1 MAVATLNDVTA
12 VLQEQNEEQ
21 GKTTSA
27 VTALVQRI
35 QGLIDIQKRSILDE
49 AEARRESGSGTEPP
63 SATGGMGAAGAGF
76 GTGFKEGLF
85 DISGFGV
92 LDILGVSALTA
103 QITGFFAATAKIV
116 KDLAKVFTKGLLLA
130 LEGTFK
136 GISAGLRIIEN
147 AAFKLRIVPGMGAI
161 TNLLSRLTLFFE
173 DLGIRVAKIS
183 AKIMPTL
190 DFVKGFGKILGKL
203 FLPLT
208 ILITAYDT
216 VKGTI
221 QGYQDAGIVGALE
234 GAVTGFFNSLIAAP
248 LDLIKNAT
256 AWVLG
261 KLGFENAQET
271 LNEFS
276 FKELFSNLIGGIFD
290 DVGKIASFVGDLFK
304 GEFSLEKAQEALGAL
319 FSLSP
324 VGMIMNLVEGIV
336 PGIFEKI
343 GNALDFFVEQL
354 KIGSQEALLKVM
366 NLIQNIP
373 DQLVAF
379 LSDNLR
385 ISIPKIAIPI
395 PGFLGGG
402 ELVIAEP
409 NEIGVPGGES
419 ARARVA
425 ERNARLEAQLLELN
439 RRNLQDVQGVAAGG
453 TTVIN
458 QNSTIS
464 NAQSTTIASDIP
476 AAQDIYMNKGLL
488 GGGGG
493 F

>member
-1 MAVATLNDVTA
+1 MAEATLNDVTTM
-12 VLQEQNEEQ
+12 LQMQNEEQ

-27 VTALVQRI
+27 VVALVQRF
-35 QGLIDIQKRSILDE
+35 QSLLDMQKRSILDE
-49 AEARRESGSGTEPP
+49 AEARREADRTPEPP
-63 SATGGMGAAGAGF
+63 SPTGGMGAAGF
-76 GTGFKEGLF
+76 GTGVKEGLF

-92 LDILGVSALTA
+92 LDILGVSALAT

-116 KDLAKVFTKGLLLA
+116 KDLAKVFSKGLLLS

-136 GISAGLRIIEN
+136 SISVGLQVIEN
-147 AAFKLRIVPGMGAI
+147 AAFKLRTIPGMGAI
-161 TNLLSRLTLFFE
+161 ANLLARLSLFFE
-173 DLGIRVAKIS
+173 DLGVRVAKIS

-190 DFVKGFGKILGKL
+190 DFVKGFGKILGRL

-216 VKGTI
+216 VKGAI

-234 GAVTGFFNSLIAAP
+234 GAVTGFFSSLVAAP
-248 LDLIKNAT
+248 LDLLKNAT

-261 KLGFENAQET
+261 KLGFENAQEV

-290 DVGKIASFVGDLFK
+290 DVGKIGSFVGDLFK

-409 NEIGVPGGES
+409 NEIGVPGGET
-419 ARARVA
+419 ARAKIA

-439 RRNLQDVQGVAAGG
+439 RQNLQNVQGVGAGS

-458 QNSTIS
+458 QVSETN

>member
-1 MAVATLNDVTA
+1 MAEATLNDVTA
-12 VLQEQNEEQ
+12 MLQMQNEEQ

-27 VTALVQRI
+27 VVALVQRF
-35 QGLIDIQKRSILDE
+35 QSLLDMQKRSILDE
-49 AEARRESGSGTEPP
+49 AEARREAGRTPEPP
-63 SATGGMGAAGAGF
+63 SPTGGMGAGFGAGV
-76 GTGFKEGLF
+76 KEGLF

-92 LDILGVSALTA
+92 LDILGVSSLIA
-103 QITGFFAATAKIV
+103 QITGFFVATASIIK
-116 KDLAKVFTKGLLLA
+116 KLAKVFTKGLLLA
-130 LEGTFK
+130 LEETFK
-136 GISAGLRIIEN
+136 GISAGLRVIEN
-147 AAFKLRIVPGMGAI
+147 AAFKLRKIPGMGAI
-161 TNLLSRLTLFFE
+161 ANLLARLSLFFE
-173 DLGIRVAKIS
+173 DLGVRVAKIS

-190 DFVKGFGKILGKL
+190 DFVKGFGKILGRL

-216 VKGTI
+216 VKGAI

-234 GAVTGFFNSLIAAP
+234 GAVTGFFSSLVAAP
-248 LDLIKNAT
+248 LDLLKNAT

-290 DVGKIASFVGDLFK
+290 DVGKIGSFVGDLFK
-304 GEFSLEKAQEALGAL
+304 GEFSLEKAKEALGAI

-409 NEIGVPGGES
+409 SEIGVPGGES
-419 ARARVA
+419 ARARIA

-439 RRNLQDVQGVAAGG
+439 RQNLQNVQGVGAGS

-458 QNSTIS
+458 QVSETN

-476 AAQDIYMNKGLL
+476 AAQDIYMNKGLI
-488 GGGGG
+488 G
-493 F
+493 